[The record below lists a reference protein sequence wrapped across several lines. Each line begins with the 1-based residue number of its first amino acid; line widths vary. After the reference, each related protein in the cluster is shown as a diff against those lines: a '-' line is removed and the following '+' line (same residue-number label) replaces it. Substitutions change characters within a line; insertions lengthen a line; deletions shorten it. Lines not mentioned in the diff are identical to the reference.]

1 MSKAQW
7 KVFYR
12 MLRIHRREASKA
24 WADML
29 VFGNGYLDLSGPE
42 PRHVPLYEV
51 YL

>member
-1 MSKAQW
+1 MNKAQW

-24 WADML
+24 WTDML
-29 VFGNGYLDLSGPE
+29 LFGSGWLDLSGPE
-42 PRHVPLYEV
+42 PRHVPYMEM